1 MKKILVF
8 SLFVILL
15 FGVIFLVMNKN
26 KEEVPVKEY
35 YKNKISQEQL
45 QQDILDK
52 KEKIIYYYQTHCSH
66 CAKVSPIVI
75 PMAEE
80 MKIDM
85 QVMNLEEYD
94 SAWDQF
100 KIKGTP
106 TIIHY
111 KDGKE
116 LNRIEGEQS
125 EEDFESW
132 FRKNK

>member
-1 MKKILVF
+1 MKKIF
-8 SLFVILL
+8 MFILFVFLL
-15 FGVIFLVMNKN
+15 FGVIFLVMNQN
-26 KEEVPVKEY
+26 KEEVSVKDY

-45 QQDILDK
+45 QQDIIDK
-52 KEKIIYYYQTHCSH
+52 KEKNIYYYQTSCSH

-75 PMAEE
+75 PMAQE

-85 QVMNLEEYD
+85 EVMNLEEYE

-100 KIKGTP
+100 KILGTP

-116 LNRIEGEQS
+116 INRIEGEQS

-132 FRKNK
+132 FQNNK